1 MDQMDSDEHAQQ
13 STAKNNRKTPVT
25 APFLILPTVSFSD
38 WHLLNLPESAAATTG
53 QRGGRGGFRG
63 GGGRLCGGGGIHQ
76 VRPSGAV
83 DVRTISSC
91 GVSGVEL
98 LSHAAP
104 QLPKP
109 ISISMEKA
117 VCFIRFIHVFQFFL
131 MCPKEMLIQFHQ
143 TQQNRGTRMRSWQQE
158 WLWTVQRTKR
168 WRTPQSPAA
177 NTPDIS
183 PIHRSSPTIAVAI
196 YLNCNLD
203 GRKEKCGSTT
213 GLWVHNR

>member
-1 MDQMDSDEHAQQ
+1 MLGQHIFCLLFLRRAKASTKTNRTTQQ
-13 STAKNNRKTPVT
+13 TPDLLVPRPLWIKWILMNMHNSPPQKTTAKLQSQPL
-25 APFLILPTVSFSD
+25 FLILPTVSFSD

-117 VCFIRFIHVFQFFL
+117 VCFIRFIHVFQFF
-131 MCPKEMLIQFHQ
+131 F
-143 TQQNRGTRMRSWQQE
+143 
-158 WLWTVQRTKR
+158 
-168 WRTPQSPAA
+168 
-177 NTPDIS
+177 
-183 PIHRSSPTIAVAI
+183 
-196 YLNCNLD
+196 
-203 GRKEKCGSTT
+203 
-213 GLWVHNR
+213 